1 MQCNVTRRES
11 KRRIVGWFVLLGW
24 LLPCMAL
31 AESAAPADG
40 YRILASIRPIAL
52 LAQELSAGL
61 PVQVSTLVPA
71 GATTHDYALSPAD
84 LARLRTAQ
92 LVVWLGSPG
101 EPYLRKVMTR
111 QPNDLRWGEQPGLLQ
126 LPLRAA
132 LHDDHAGHEDHSN
145 QDHASHED
153 HGQESKAD
161 AADNHGHSGFDPHLW
176 WSAANALVLARAL
189 EQRISRD
196 RPQWSATLQQNRA
209 ALETRLHQQLNEQ
222 RRHFAAGYKPFL
234 LAHDAFFYLEED
246 LGIASEA
253 ALVLDPENRPGLKHL
268 LELKQRVAQQNI
280 GCVLTGALVPDSLID
295 KIDGQPP
302 LLRLSIDEL
311 GWDYSG
317 ERYSDWLALT
327 YGKVMECAGLS
338 VD

>member
-1 MQCNVTRRES
+1 MGWNVTKRECR
-11 KRRIVGWFVLLGW
+11 RRIGPILLGW
-24 LLPCMAL
+24 LLPL
-31 AESAAPADG
+31 AAQAEAAAD

-92 LVVWLGSPG
+92 LVVWLGAPG
-101 EPYLRKVMTR
+101 EPYLRKVMT
-111 QPNDLRWGEQPGLLQ
+111 QQANDLRWGEQPDLLQ

-132 LHDDHAGHEDHSN
+132 LHDDHDDHS
-145 QDHASHED
+145 DHKD
-153 HGQESKAD
+153 HGQESKAG
-161 AADNHGHSGFDPHLW
+161 AADKHGHSGFDPHLW
-176 WSAANALVLARAL
+176 WSSANALVLARAL
-189 EQRISRD
+189 EQRIARD

-222 RRHFAAGYKPFL
+222 RHRFAAGYKPFL

-268 LELKQRVAQQNI
+268 LELKQRVAQQSI

-311 GWDYSG
+311 GWDYRG